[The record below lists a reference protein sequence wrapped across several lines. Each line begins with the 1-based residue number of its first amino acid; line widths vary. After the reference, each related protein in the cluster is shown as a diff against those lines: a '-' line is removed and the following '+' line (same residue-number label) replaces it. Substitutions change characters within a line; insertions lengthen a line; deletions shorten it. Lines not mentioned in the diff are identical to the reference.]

1 MNLLLEFKVI
11 NVPSQSVKLTY
22 DIPSHY
28 RTYVWNFSR
37 PFLMMSPPV
46 DILYQQ
52 KSVNGYMINNT
63 TFFVHQKTTLTTI
76 ISSAEIAFYCM
87 LSGSALLNI
96 CQARFSW
103 LYQGQY
109 TFSNDNSIPLFLKLE
124 PGVYELH
131 QYGYEKNRLLTNIT
145 SPVPFPRTIFIQLH
159 QAIKEMQLMR
169 IHASLAEIWMET
181 KLKEILILLLD
192 DLIPQKKEVNV
203 DPDFIMN
210 TMLDFINNN
219 LDADISIEKLT
230 KIYFISDSTLRRN
243 FVKKFGITFSQYL
256 QKVRLERGE
265 KLLSDTNNHI
275 NDIALQVGYKSAA
288 AFTHA
293 FKQHFGYTPTMTRER
308 CTIVNRTATDNIMSV

>member
-11 NVPSQSVKLTY
+11 SIPHQSIKMTY
-22 DIPSHY
+22 DIPARY
-28 RTYVWNFSR
+28 TKYIYNFSR
-37 PFLMMSPPV
+37 PFLMMSPSV

-52 KSVNGYMINNT
+52 KLVNGCMLNNT
-63 TFFVHQKTTLTTI
+63 MFFVHQTVTLSTG

-87 LSGSALLNI
+87 LSGSALLNNN
-96 CQARFSW
+96 QNRFSW

-109 TFSNDNSIPLFLKLE
+109 VFINDNNGPLYLKLE

-131 QYGYEKNRLLTNIT
+131 QYGYERAGLLTNIA
-145 SPVPFPRTIFIQLH
+145 SPASFSRKVFIQLH
-159 QAIKEMQLMR
+159 QAIKEIQLTR
-169 IHASLAEIWMET
+169 IHPSLTDIWLET

-192 DLIPQKKEVNV
+192 DLIPQQKEVNIA
-203 DPDFIMN
+203 PDFMMN

-219 LDADISIEKLT
+219 LDTDISIEKLT

-243 FVKKFGITFSQYL
+243 FVRKFGITFSQYL
-256 QKVRLERGE
+256 QKIRLEKGE
-265 KLLSDTNNHI
+265 KLLFETNNHI

-293 FKQHFGYTPTMTRER
+293 FKQYFGYTPTTTRER
-308 CTIVNRTATDNIMSV
+308 CTIVN